1 MRYPALN
8 DLIEKTGNKYSLV
21 LVVSK
26 RARQIVDKNLIDET
40 KIENPVSIATGE
52 VAEDKL
58 KFHFKG

>member
-26 RARQIVDKNLIDET
+26 RARQIVDKHLIDEA
-40 KIENPVSIATGE
+40 KIINPVSVATKE
-52 VAEDKL
+52 ISEDRL
-58 KFHFKG
+58 KFHYK

>member
-21 LVVSK
+21 LVASK

-40 KIENPVSIATGE
+40 KIENPVSIATKE
-52 VAEDKL
+52 IAEDKL
-58 KFHFKG
+58 KFHFNE

>member
-40 KIENPVSIATGE
+40 KIENPVSIATRE

>member
-40 KIENPVSIATGE
+40 KIENPVSIATRE
-52 VAEDKL
+52 VAEGKL